1 MRRQTAAL
9 KRKQSG
15 DKGFVF
21 TVRAGLAQE
30 HLYWG
35 VAYSFFILA
44 LISSLLPRSVWVGN
58 CQTAAAAAA
67 AASVAA
73 LGPLSLSF
81 TLFPPPPLHTLS
93 FLASRSSHSLTPPPK
108 TLLLNNL
115 PPSFSLLRSLPP
127 FSLDL
132 HVFAAS
138 CTIPLCWI
146 KINTATA
153 FGYIRSPRRKGVT
166 GNWNMNNQIDPPS
179 SLLLPISCLKSW
191 H

>member
-115 PPSFSLLRSLPP
+115 PPSFSP
-127 FSLDL
+127 FL
-132 HVFAAS
+132 S
-138 CTIPLCWI
+138 CVLSP
-146 KINTATA
+146 
-153 FGYIRSPRRKGVT
+153 RSPWTCMCLRRAAQFHSVEWKSTPLQPSVTSGVH
-166 GNWNMNNQIDPPS
+166 GGKV
-179 SLLLPISCLKSW
+179 SLAIGIWTTK
-191 H
+191 

>member
-67 AASVAA
+67 SVAA
-73 LGPLSLSF
+73 LGPLSLSLLLSF
-81 TLFPPPPLHTLS
+81 LRPLSTHS

-115 PPSFSLLRSLPP
+115 PPSFSPFLSCVLSPP

-138 CTIPLCWI
+138 C
-146 KINTATA
+146 K
-153 FGYIRSPRRKGVT
+153 FHSVE
-166 GNWNMNNQIDPPS
+166 
-179 SLLLPISCLKSW
+179 
-191 H
+191 

>member
-115 PPSFSLLRSLPP
+115 PPSFSPFLSCVLPGTACVCGELHNSTLLNKNQHRYSLR
-127 FSLDL
+127 L
-132 HVFAAS
+132 HQESTEERCHWQLEYEQPNRPALISAS
-138 CTIPLCWI
+138 PNIM
-146 KINTATA
+146 
-153 FGYIRSPRRKGVT
+153 S
-166 GNWNMNNQIDPPS
+166 
-179 SLLLPISCLKSW
+179 
-191 H
+191 